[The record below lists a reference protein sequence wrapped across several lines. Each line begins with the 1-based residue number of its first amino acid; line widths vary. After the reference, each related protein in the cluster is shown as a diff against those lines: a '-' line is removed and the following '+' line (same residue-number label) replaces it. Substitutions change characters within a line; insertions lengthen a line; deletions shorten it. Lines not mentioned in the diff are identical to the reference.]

1 MQHAIDKF
9 FNILRQRAPGVQAL
23 VLLNAHGEC
32 LGHAA
37 VDPQFKTEFFASEYA
52 TFLRIARMTVKDTGM
67 GDIDEHILVSQMGV
81 VIIRRLPE
89 DHFAVFVSAPGEQLG
104 RLRYEL
110 KRSLLYST
118 FFHYEL
124 ERT

>member
-1 MQHAIDKF
+1 VQSEIDSLF
-9 FNILRQRAPGVQAL
+9 RSIRQRAPAVQAL
-23 VLLNAHGEC
+23 VLLGPDGR
-32 LGHAA
+32 LVGHAA
-37 VDPQFKTEFFASEYA
+37 ADPQFSDDAFISEYA
-52 TFLRIARMTVKDTGM
+52 TFLRIARRTAEDTAM
-67 GDIDEHILVSQMGV
+67 GDPDEYILVSTPGLILM
-81 VIIRRLPE
+81 RRLPE
-89 DHFAVFVSAPGEQLG
+89 DHFAVLVSSPEGQVG

>member
-1 MQHAIDKF
+1 MQFDVESL
-9 FNILRQRAPGVQAL
+9 FNTLKNRAPGVQAL
-23 VLLNAHGEC
+23 VLLRPDGRL

-37 VDPQFKTEFFASEYA
+37 VDPQLNTDSIASEYA
-52 TFLRIARMTVKDTGM
+52 TFLRIARRTAEDTGM
-67 GDIDEHILVSQMGV
+67 GDPEEHILVSAPGL
-81 VIIRRLPE
+81 VIMRRLP
-89 DHFAVFVSAPGEQLG
+89 DNHVAVLVCSKEGQVG

>member
-1 MQHAIDKF
+1 VRSDIDRLF
-9 FNILRQRAPGVQAL
+9 SDLRKRAPAAQAL
-23 VLLNAHGEC
+23 VVFGPDGSVLSQASS
-32 LGHAA
+32 
-37 VDPQFKTEFFASEYA
+37 DPYFSSEAFISEYA
-52 TFLRIARMTVKDTGM
+52 MFLRIARRTAEDTAM
-67 GDIDEHILVSQMGV
+67 GDPEEYILVSHPGL
-81 VIIRRLPE
+81 ILIRRLPE
-89 DHFAVFVSAPGEQLG
+89 DHFAVLVASPEGQVG

>member
-1 MQHAIDKF
+1 M
-9 FNILRQRAPGVQAL
+9 QAL
-23 VLLNAHGEC
+23 VLLGPDGSLIAHAADNAHFSSDTF
-32 LGHAA
+32 
-37 VDPQFKTEFFASEYA
+37 VSEYA
-52 TFLRIARMTVKDTGM
+52 TFLRIARRTAEDTAM
-67 GDIDEHILVSQMGV
+67 GDPEEYILVSAPGLILM
-81 VIIRRLPE
+81 RRLPE
-89 DHFAVFVSAPGEQLG
+89 GHFAVLVSSPEGQVG